1 MSSSLSPLSNVLN
14 APLSE
19 QEQQTITLPADPW
32 SNQRAFAVARGD
44 FEMAERYRMSSG
56 HDMRFRNSDELYL
69 GWIPQR
75 VWDGTR
81 IPRSSI
87 GVPISMDQVEAL
99 MPSIIS
105 NVFPLR
111 DNVEV
116 KAQPGTTPD
125 QAKAV
130 YDLLMAQ
137 LDDMDPDTLTSAR
150 EEVRKAIKQGL
161 VYGNGILELSWT
173 YRNVLRKTVETQFQP
188 ITKVVPDPFTGMP
201 QRFDTGMRHRIL
213 IEKTTRDQQNYP
225 ALRHRD
231 IRDCYW
237 DPNLSSPNFQMARF
251 FATRDLVPVGQLK
264 QLRGEMVRDRTTGQ
278 VRPQYL
284 IPDDVRLTQMAKG
297 RTGTYTENLKG
308 TPDTYRNIMSPAS
321 VDWVENPDAKRVEVI
336 RYYNKDRCIWL
347 FNREWVAMN
356 ESNPV
361 GFIPFLGVYYVDV
374 PNRAYAMSVPDV
386 VEGEQRLQQGIINA
400 RVDELALILHPPFA
414 KKRGTS
420 IMQGSLRMTPGK
432 VIELENPKE
441 DLIKIEFPGVTNNA
455 FIEVEASD
463 RRAQKHTGVTDLA
476 VLGTPSAAGNS
487 ANRTATGIQ
496 TQSQA
501 SGARIQYIVDNL
513 DSCLIEPLL
522 NMVLRFN
529 QLYLSAEQVMTILGP
544 EAQAIQ
550 INTTDVKNA
559 SVKFVVRSGQKMKSR
574 AALLQGLPLISQT
587 LLNPQFVG
595 LLGQQQGLVPDMRAI
610 TQDIAD
616 AFRLSYNAWFRQATP
631 EEQNQMLM
639 SKIAPQLLEAQQQQK
654 RLEAR
659 SGDIDA
665 TNESK
670 MLTSLA
676 GKIMTPHTAH
686 QMMSAMADM
695 KTPEEVAP
703 ANGNGSVPTE

>member
-225 ALRHRD
+225 ALRHR
-231 IRDCYW
+231 
-237 DPNLSSPNFQMARF
+237 
-251 FATRDLVPVGQLK
+251 
-264 QLRGEMVRDRTTGQ
+264 
-278 VRPQYL
+278 
-284 IPDDVRLTQMAKG
+284 
-297 RTGTYTENLKG
+297 
-308 TPDTYRNIMSPAS
+308 
-321 VDWVENPDAKRVEVI
+321 
-336 RYYNKDRCIWL
+336 
-347 FNREWVAMN
+347 
-356 ESNPV
+356 
-361 GFIPFLGVYYVDV
+361 
-374 PNRAYAMSVPDV
+374 
-386 VEGEQRLQQGIINA
+386 
-400 RVDELALILHPPFA
+400 
-414 KKRGTS
+414 
-420 IMQGSLRMTPGK
+420 
-432 VIELENPKE
+432 
-441 DLIKIEFPGVTNNA
+441 
-455 FIEVEASD
+455 
-463 RRAQKHTGVTDLA
+463 
-476 VLGTPSAAGNS
+476 
-487 ANRTATGIQ
+487 
-496 TQSQA
+496 
-501 SGARIQYIVDNL
+501 
-513 DSCLIEPLL
+513 
-522 NMVLRFN
+522 
-529 QLYLSAEQVMTILGP
+529 
-544 EAQAIQ
+544 
-550 INTTDVKNA
+550 
-559 SVKFVVRSGQKMKSR
+559 
-574 AALLQGLPLISQT
+574 
-587 LLNPQFVG
+587 
-595 LLGQQQGLVPDMRAI
+595 
-610 TQDIAD
+610 
-616 AFRLSYNAWFRQATP
+616 
-631 EEQNQMLM
+631 
-639 SKIAPQLLEAQQQQK
+639 
-654 RLEAR
+654 
-659 SGDIDA
+659 
-665 TNESK
+665 
-670 MLTSLA
+670 
-676 GKIMTPHTAH
+676 
-686 QMMSAMADM
+686 
-695 KTPEEVAP
+695 
-703 ANGNGSVPTE
+703 